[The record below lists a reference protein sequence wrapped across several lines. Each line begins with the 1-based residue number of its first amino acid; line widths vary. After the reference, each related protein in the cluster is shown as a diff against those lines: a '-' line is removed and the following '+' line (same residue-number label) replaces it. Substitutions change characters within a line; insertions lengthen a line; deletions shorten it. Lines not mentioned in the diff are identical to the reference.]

1 MVSLRRLLEH
11 GLLPRVLG
19 LEKGHRPALHQNGPD
34 RTLATSTPNRIRV
47 LDDERASSPI
57 VCPDPWLELV
67 HPPVRPHACHIPRSR
82 HCQLATKD
90 LVCLSLIRFLAA
102 HWALASCTSVDMNTN
117 KSSCRSV
124 GVGGLNLKGA
134 VEFQFGFGALHVGTC
149 PRHKSS
155 PSRLVIDGPL

>member
-19 LEKGHRPALHQNGPD
+19 LEKGHKPALHQNGPD
-34 RTLATSTPNRIRV
+34 RTLAISTPNRIRV
-47 LDDERASSPI
+47 LDDARASSPI

-67 HPPVRPHACHIPRSR
+67 ACHIPRSR

-102 HWALASCTSVDMNTN
+102 PWALASCTSVDVNTN
-117 KSSCRSV
+117 RSSCRSV
-124 GVGGLNLKGA
+124 GVGGLNLRGA

-149 PRHKSS
+149 PRHRSS
-155 PSRLVIDGPL
+155 PSRLFIDGPL